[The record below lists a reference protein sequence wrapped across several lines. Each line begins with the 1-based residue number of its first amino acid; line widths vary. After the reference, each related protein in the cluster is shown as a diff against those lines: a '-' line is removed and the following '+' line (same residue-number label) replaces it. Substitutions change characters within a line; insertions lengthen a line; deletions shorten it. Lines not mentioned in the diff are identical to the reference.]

1 LQLSSPQQTPE
12 KPSNRK
18 TEAPQKKE
26 EMPKKSLYF
35 QNLQSLTNNTKTKE
49 MSPEINIIEEFNKE
63 EVSDSE
69 EEIDENMKIA
79 RKWLDSKRK
88 REENSKQKLKQCP
101 FNENSAEIEKTNL
114 FSQQNLSSLRSYL
127 DRKLEDFEEREEEK
141 PDFSKY
147 RTKNYHN
154 EDLSTPKP
162 QKKPIQ
168 LKEPS
173 FIENSELLSEYSNKK
188 SNKKK
193 SEIFDMLKESL
204 HQEVKNEIS
213 NSLKSFNLNE
223 VLGEKIKEF
232 LLIKDRVLN
241 DETNNNKTNE
251 KIEKNFKK
259 KGNFQKKELFEKESK
274 NLDKNTMGNIKDLS
288 FRMNK
293 NQEKF
298 LIESSEKNKQNID
311 SNEKIDS
318 FEKSYKSEQRHVFE
332 KCQKNESADKSLL
345 KSNDFSKK
353 KECPNHPIKSPL
365 NRSNNFSTHQQN
377 TILQAEQ
384 EEITELL
391 NYNEDFYENDLFDLI
406 DEIDQ
411 KEVLRNQQR
420 SFSDLDNRNKVQK
433 TESSCLEEIVEE
445 NKDYFNNSY
454 TETDVSIKEIKKQ
467 LKEMEKHHK
476 IKK

>member
-1 LQLSSPQQTPE
+1 MQLSSPQQTPE

-223 VLGEKIKEF
+223 VLGEKI
-232 LLIKDRVLN
+232 
-241 DETNNNKTNE
+241 
-251 KIEKNFKK
+251 
-259 KGNFQKKELFEKESK
+259 
-274 NLDKNTMGNIKDLS
+274 
-288 FRMNK
+288 
-293 NQEKF
+293 
-298 LIESSEKNKQNID
+298 
-311 SNEKIDS
+311 
-318 FEKSYKSEQRHVFE
+318 
-332 KCQKNESADKSLL
+332 
-345 KSNDFSKK
+345 
-353 KECPNHPIKSPL
+353 
-365 NRSNNFSTHQQN
+365 
-377 TILQAEQ
+377 
-384 EEITELL
+384 
-391 NYNEDFYENDLFDLI
+391 
-406 DEIDQ
+406 
-411 KEVLRNQQR
+411 
-420 SFSDLDNRNKVQK
+420 
-433 TESSCLEEIVEE
+433 
-445 NKDYFNNSY
+445 
-454 TETDVSIKEIKKQ
+454 
-467 LKEMEKHHK
+467 
-476 IKK
+476 